1 MTNTTHTT
9 GEPPYR
15 RIAADIRRRV
25 ADGALAP
32 GDPVPSTRRLAA
44 DWGVALATAT
54 KALAVLRLEGVVE
67 ARPRIGTVV
76 AGSAPA
82 APQPG
87 RRPAAAPDPER
98 ELSLARIVRTAVAI
112 ADAEGLAALTMRAVA
127 ARLGVAP
134 MSPYRH
140 VPGKD
145 DLVLLMA
152 DAAFG
157 EASPPAD
164 AAGEWRPRLE
174 LGARTL
180 WSVHRRH
187 PWLAQV
193 GPLTRPLLVPNLLA
207 HSEWMLSALDGH
219 GLDPAT
225 QFEIN
230 VLLYGHVQGLAVH
243 LEREANAAAATGQ
256 SDGQWMDGRA
266 ADLAELL
273 ASDRFPT
280 FAKVVGSFR
289 DGYDLCL
296 DSLFESGLKALLDG
310 LAPVIEGRARS
321 TGSN

>member
-1 MTNTTHTT
+1 MTNTTGAT

-15 RIAADIRRRV
+15 RIAADIRRRI
-25 ADGALAP
+25 AEGALCP

-44 DWGVALATAT
+44 EWGVALATAT
-54 KALAVLRLEGVVE
+54 KALAVLRLEGAVE

-76 AGSAPA
+76 AGTGPA
-82 APQPG
+82 APQPR
-87 RRPAAAPDPER
+87 RRPSAAPDPER
-98 ELSLARIVRTAVAI
+98 ELSLARIVRAAVDI
-112 ADAEGLAALTMRAVA
+112 ADSEGLPALTMRAVA

-152 DAAFG
+152 DAVFG
-157 EASPPAD
+157 EASYPAG

-207 HSEWMLSALDGH
+207 HAEWMLSALDGH
-219 GLDPAT
+219 GLEPAA
-225 QFEIN
+225 QFEVN
-230 VLLYGHVQGLAVH
+230 VLLYGHVHGLAVH

-256 SDGQWMDGRA
+256 SDEQWMDGRA
-266 ADLAELL
+266 AALSELL
-273 ASDRFPT
+273 ASGRFPT
-280 FAKVVGSFR
+280 FARVVGSFQ

-310 LAPVIEGRARS
+310 LAPVIEGGAAP